1 MGWVDLK
8 SFWLFLP
15 ADEDVLVRSES
26 LQGFE
31 AFGEVAGM
39 GVKIGAA

>member
-1 MGWVDLK
+1 LTLNRSG
-8 SFWLFLP
+8 SLP
-15 ADEDVLVRSES
+15 AVDDVLVRIES

-39 GVKIGAA
+39 GVEIGAA